1 MDRKELEAKVIELV
15 EISYGKAAGEV
26 TLETS
31 FKDDLKGASVQM
43 VALVSEIE
51 NELDAMVALQDA
63 SACETVKDLVDK
75 VEEEMQE
82 LHGGLYKPAAQ
93 SLIKD
98 HTWRRTSYEQYFGS
112 DLRESERKSA
122 EGRFP
127 GSNQ

>member
-51 NELDAMVALQDA
+51 NELDAMVTLQDA
-63 SACETVKDLVDK
+63 SACATVADLVDAIDA
-75 VEEEMQE
+75 EM
-82 LHGGLYKPAAQ
+82 
-93 SLIKD
+93 
-98 HTWRRTSYEQYFGS
+98 
-112 DLRESERKSA
+112 
-122 EGRFP
+122 
-127 GSNQ
+127 